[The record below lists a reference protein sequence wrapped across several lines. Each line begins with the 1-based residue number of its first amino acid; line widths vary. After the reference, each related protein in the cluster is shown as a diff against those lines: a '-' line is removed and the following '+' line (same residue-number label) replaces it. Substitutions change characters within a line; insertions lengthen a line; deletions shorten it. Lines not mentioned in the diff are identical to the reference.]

1 VAWRTGRRTRR
12 ARGRGRL
19 RPARFSCRL
28 GPPEAQRSRPELRA
42 YVCRAAERSAVALG
56 SQPALTLRGGPVSL
70 GGASPRPGPRQH
82 RGVSGGEAASFFSV
96 WAAQRPAAVT
106 RPPSAALPAV
116 SPGRRFVERTR
127 GTAVS
132 YEESQTGTGG
142 RTRQAWTKPTVDRQR
157 DNPVNTRRQRP
168 SPEPILQE
176 VLRGEAH
183 SSLTIC
189 PAWRC
194 GCGCSPGLW
203 FAGSLVV
210 AGGLYERGRRHQHA

>member
-1 VAWRTGRRTRR
+1 VPGSCIVRGCPGVTAGLDAEGRPRIVARR
-12 ARGRGRL
+12 
-19 RPARFSCRL
+19 
-28 GPPEAQRSRPELRA
+28 
-42 YVCRAAERSAVALG
+42 V
-56 SQPALTLRGGPVSL
+56 
-70 GGASPRPGPRQH
+70 PRPGPRQH
-82 RGVSGGEAASFFSV
+82 RGVSGGEAASFSV
-96 WAAQRPAAVT
+96 WAEQRPAAVT

-116 SPGRRFVERTR
+116 SPGWRFVERTR

-142 RTRQAWTKPTVDRQR
+142 RTRQAWTKATVDRQR

-168 SPEPILQE
+168 SPEPILKE
-176 VLRGEAH
+176 VLRGEAR
-183 SSLTIC
+183 SSLTTC